1 MKREEIL
8 NIVVSTVKD
17 LVDTFPD
24 ADHFEVN
31 EQTVLFGQ
39 NATIDS
45 LSLVSVIV
53 DLEAIFYDEHD
64 LELSL
69 TDDRAMIRRVSPF
82 GSISALTD
90 YISELIAEKG

>member
-1 MKREEIL
+1 MKKEEIL

-24 ADHFEVN
+24 ADRFEVN

-39 NATIDS
+39 NASIDS
-45 LSLVSVIV
+45 LSLVSVVV
-53 DLEAIFYDEHD
+53 DLEGIFYNNYN

-69 TDDRAMIRRVSPF
+69 TDDRAMTRPVSPF
-82 GSISALTD
+82 SSISALTD
-90 YISELIAEKG
+90 YIAELIAEKE